1 MSVIRYMK
9 HHILGGEQESHDSD
23 TSEDIVAKGIITEEM
38 TRTLVAGFTQL
49 SRRWLFMRSNPMSIR
64 QDSPLLFASCV
75 LAGLHINPSLHGSN
89 VHQALYHHV
98 SSLLGKSMLVSP
110 LSLEAIQAMFI
121 FSMWNLVPNK
131 DTEHIDTW
139 LLSGMAAMHGMLAI
153 NFEHLV
159 QEPKNGKVDSKSRE
173 AIRTWNLICLIHL
186 QFSVGTGRPPV
197 IWHQYLKQCDSI
209 LSLPSYDSRDAL
221 VAAGVRLYDSL
232 CRLVNSDIVQTDSV
246 VFEEIDEW
254 KTSCGQIFD
263 LDSSKPLRFA
273 YSCSYLILTRRTLK
287 HLIEQPESLRQSSD
301 LDSSHFIQLAISHAH
316 RILILFAAMSDLT
329 AFVRPA
335 YENLLCSFA
344 MVTLSE
350 FASYLDDINVT
361 LDLME
366 KAYSHVQLGGK
377 AEPVSRWALNVL
389 RKFAMD
395 EQKKVED
402 VAQTQAQPTNQNIF
416 SEQSFAPPPDDANAF
431 FSGSLDASQWGT
443 MNFLDQE
450 FPSLEDMFLG
460 I

>member
-1 MSVIRYMK
+1 M
-9 HHILGGEQESHDSD
+9 
-23 TSEDIVAKGIITEEM
+23 
-38 TRTLVAGFTQL
+38 
-49 SRRWLFMRSNPMSIR
+49 
-64 QDSPLLFASCV
+64 V
-75 LAGLHINPSLHGSN
+75 LAKDVNTSHSCRYYIF
-89 VHQALYHHV
+89 
-98 SSLLGKSMLVSP
+98 
-110 LSLEAIQAMFI
+110 EAVR
-121 FSMWNLVPNK
+121 S
-131 DTEHIDTW
+131 
-139 LLSGMAAMHGMLAI
+139 
-153 NFEHLV
+153 FEC
-159 QEPKNGKVDSKSRE
+159 R
-173 AIRTWNLICLIHL
+173 
-186 QFSVGTGRPPV
+186 FSVGTGRPPV

-209 LSLPSYDSRDAL
+209 LSLPSYDSRDQL

-232 CRLVNSDIVQTDSV
+232 CRLVNSDIVQTHSI

-254 KTSCGQIFD
+254 KASCGQIFGEICGTPLTTFHSNID
-263 LDSSKPLRFA
+263 LELDSSKPLRFA

-287 HLIEQPESLRQSSD
+287 HLSEQPDSLRQLTD
-301 LDSSHFIQLAISHAH
+301 LDSSQFIQLAISHAH
-316 RILILFAAMSDLT
+316 RILTLFAAMSDLT

-366 KAYSHVQLGGK
+366 KAHSHVQLGGK

-389 RKFAMD
+389 RKFAVD

-402 VAQTQAQPTNQNIF
+402 VGQAQAHPTNHQNIF
-416 SEQSFAPPPDDANAF
+416 PEQNFVPPLNDPTSFLP
-431 FSGSLDASQWGT
+431 GGLDASQWGT
-443 MNFLDQE
+443 MNFLDHE

>member
-1 MSVIRYMK
+1 M
-9 HHILGGEQESHDSD
+9 
-23 TSEDIVAKGIITEEM
+23 
-38 TRTLVAGFTQL
+38 
-49 SRRWLFMRSNPMSIR
+49 
-64 QDSPLLFASCV
+64 
-75 LAGLHINPSLHGSN
+75 
-89 VHQALYHHV
+89 
-98 SSLLGKSMLVSP
+98 
-110 LSLEAIQAMFI
+110 
-121 FSMWNLVPNK
+121 
-131 DTEHIDTW
+131 
-139 LLSGMAAMHGMLAI
+139 
-153 NFEHLV
+153 
-159 QEPKNGKVDSKSRE
+159 
-173 AIRTWNLICLIHL
+173 
-186 QFSVGTGRPPV
+186 
-197 IWHQYLKQCDSI
+197 
-209 LSLPSYDSRDAL
+209 
-221 VAAGVRLYDSL
+221 AAGVRLYDSL

-254 KTSCGQIFD
+254 KTSCGQIFGKIYGTSLVRFHSNNGLD